1 MDKSRLG
8 RSGQAASFFAVPMAV
23 LLASPLSIVAGPI
36 TIAAASASL
45 YCAGRYSHDI
55 GVRKDVIQLD
65 VGDLVFNLCHVG
77 SVGREEEGLV
87 IQRMRGE
94 ETSDPFTTGM

>member
-1 MDKSRLG
+1 MLIVDKSRLG

-55 GVRKDVIQLD
+55 GVRKDVIQLE
-65 VGDLVFNLCHVG
+65 VGDLVFNLSHAA
-77 SVGREEEGLV
+77 SSGRVEEGLV

-94 ETSDPFTTGM
+94 EQ